1 LTTLRDLICWCDAW
15 LDDYY
20 DFYEIEEDLTPDL
33 VMAIKEHLE
42 ELQRIK
48 ERQGNAG

>member
-1 LTTLRDLICWCDAW
+1 MVTLRDLIDWCNAW

-20 DFYEIEEDLTPDL
+20 DLYEFEEELTPDL
-33 VMAIKEHLE
+33 VSSIKENLE

-48 ERQGNAG
+48 ERQGNAD